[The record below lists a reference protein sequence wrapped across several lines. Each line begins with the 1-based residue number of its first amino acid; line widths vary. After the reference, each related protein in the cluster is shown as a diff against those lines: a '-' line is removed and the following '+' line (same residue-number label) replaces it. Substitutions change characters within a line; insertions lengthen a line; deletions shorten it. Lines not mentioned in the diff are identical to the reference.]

1 MEDSEGE
8 GEETEAEWLLPG
20 PSSGLRRDPPGAV
33 EGVSCYHGQA
43 VPKGNAW
50 NRIIVHL
57 DLDCFYAQ
65 VEMICNPELRSKPL
79 GVQQKYLVVTCN
91 YEARNLGVKK
101 LMGVKE
107 AKEKCPDLVLVNGED
122 LTKYR
127 EFSYRVTELLKTFT
141 PLVERLGF
149 DENFVDITELV
160 EKRLIE
166 WKKATLPKIFVSG
179 HVYNN
184 QTVDFHDP
192 MHVRL
197 AVGSQIAEEMRDAM
211 VSGLGLTGCAG
222 VATNK
227 VLSKLVSGTF
237 KPNQQT
243 VLLPENRQNLMA
255 RLDHLRNIPG
265 IGFQTAKRLLNLGL
279 CTVQDLQNCSAEIL
293 EKELGIPAAHLIQKL
308 SWGEDHS
315 PVVPSGAPQSLSD
328 EDSFKK
334 CSSEADVKK
343 KIEELLTNLLERLYK
358 DGRKPHTIRLT
369 IRQYSA
375 TNKWFN
381 RESRQCPVPSHL
393 VKRIGSG
400 DASLKTHLVSILMK
414 LFRKMINVE
423 VPFHLTLLNI
433 CFSNLKDPP
442 ASSKESIQFYL
453 SQSSPSLS
461 SSKVFRT
468 TEDRN
473 SENTRMEHQEE
484 DSDVLSGER
493 NTRCVQ
499 SQLHTPCLP
508 TASDLQ
514 CPSPPLPAGIDY
526 DVFNQLPSDIKEEI
540 ISSQKKVRDSTQTLW
555 SHGGSELGGKPPCH
569 PKAKI
574 SSISLHSGDL
584 GQSTRTL
591 AFSGIAPTNEEPPP
605 ERQKPH
611 GEGSSQNRSSPGSKV
626 AFPPS
631 VDPKTFSE
639 LPAEMQQE
647 LLTEWKSQKSVSKMH
662 ISQVVKGTKK
672 GQKSCP
678 GSNSLLRY
686 FKPR

>member
-8 GEETEAEWLLPG
+8 GEEEETEAEWLLPTL
-20 PSSGLRRDPPGAV
+20 SSGLQRDPPAAV

-107 AKEKCPDLVLVNGED
+107 AKEKCPDLVLVNGEN

-127 EFSYRVTELLKTFT
+127 EFSYRVT
-141 PLVERLGF
+141 
-149 DENFVDITELV
+149 
-160 EKRLIE
+160 
-166 WKKATLPKIFVSG
+166 A
-179 HVYNN
+179 
-184 QTVDFHDP
+184 VDFHEP
-192 MHVRL
+192 MHGRL
-197 AVGSQIAEEMRDAM
+197 AIGSQIAEEMRDAM
-211 VSGLGLTGCAG
+211 GSRLGLTGCAG

-227 VLSKLVSGTF
+227 VLAKLVSGTF

-255 RLDHLRNIPG
+255 SLDHIRKIPG
-265 IGFQTAKRLLNLGL
+265 IGFKTAKRLLNLGL
-279 CTVQDLQNCSAEIL
+279 CTVQDLQCCSAEIL
-293 EKELGIPAAHLIQKL
+293 EKELGVPAAHLIQKL

-393 VKRIGSG
+393 IKRIGSG
-400 DASLKTHLVSILMK
+400 DASVKAQLVSILMK

-423 VPFHLTLLNI
+423 APFHLTLLNI

-461 SSKVFRT
+461 SNKLFHT

-473 SENTRMEHQEE
+473 SENTRMEHQGE
-484 DSDVLSGER
+484 DSDILSGER
-493 NTRCVQ
+493 TTRCVQ

-508 TASDLQ
+508 TASDFQ
-514 CPSPPLPAGIDY
+514 CPSPLLPAGIDY

-540 ISSQKKVRDSTQTLW
+540 ISSQKKVRDSTGTLW
-555 SHGGSELGGKPPCH
+555 SQGGSELEEKPPCH
-569 PKAKI
+569 SKAKI

-584 GQSTRTL
+584 GQRTRTL
-591 AFSGIAPTNEEPPP
+591 GLYDIAPTNEEPPP
-605 ERQKPH
+605 PEGQNPC
-611 GEGSSQNRSSPGSKV
+611 GEGSSQNHSSQGSKV
-626 AFPPS
+626 ALPPS

-639 LPAEMQQE
+639 LPAEMQKE
-647 LLTEWKSQKSVSKMH
+647 LLAEWKSQKRVSKMH
-662 ISQVVKGTKK
+662 GSNIATLKGTKK
-672 GQKSCP
+672 GQASSP